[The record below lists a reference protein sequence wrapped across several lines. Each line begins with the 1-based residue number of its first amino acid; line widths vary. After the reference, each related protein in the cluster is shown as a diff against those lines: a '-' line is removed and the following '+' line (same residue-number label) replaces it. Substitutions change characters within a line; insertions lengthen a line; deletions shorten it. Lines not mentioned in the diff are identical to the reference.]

1 MNARRKFLLA
11 ALALVLGGVAAV
23 LLREAVH
30 RYRLAGLLEDMHAA
44 ETSYHAGLSRTLAV
58 SSESVRADGRMA
70 EAFTCRGG
78 EKSPPVAWKN
88 APAGAQS
95 FVLMMVDA
103 DVATRRPRV
112 WAFTHWIL
120 YNIPAPEASIAA
132 GAVGDE
138 LRQKGIE
145 DGENALGRHGYFG
158 PCSSSGEH
166 HYLIRL
172 YALDIP
178 RIRPDSTDR
187 QGIND
192 AMKGHVL
199 AFGEVAARAGDE
211 SKR

>member
-11 ALALVLGGVAAV
+11 AFAVVLGGVAAV
-23 LLREAVH
+23 LLREVVH
-30 RYRLAGLLEDMHAA
+30 RHRLARLLQDMHAA
-44 ETSYHAGLSRTLAV
+44 ETSYHAGLPRTLAV
-58 SSESVRADGRMA
+58 SSESVQADGRMA
-70 EAFTCRGG
+70 DAFTCRGA
-78 EKSPPVAWKN
+78 EKSPPVVWTN

-120 YNIPAPEASIAA
+120 YNIPAQEASIAA
-132 GAVGDE
+132 GAASDE

-166 HYLIRL
+166 HYLIRV
-172 YALDIP
+172 YALDTP
-178 RIRPDSTDR
+178 RIRPDPTDR
-187 QGIND
+187 QGLNE
-192 AMKGHVL
+192 AMKGHIL
-199 AFGEVAARAGDE
+199 AFGEVAARAGDGPE
-211 SKR
+211 R